1 MYNLLTGFP
10 PFLGENT
17 FDTLEKASEGK
28 FIFPNDIIS
37 NDAIDLIS
45 KIIVVDAEK
54 RLNID
59 QMLSHP
65 FLIQEY
71 KDKNFLSN
79 IPNISK
85 EDEEFYN
92 YRISLVKKYEK
103 VKNIIHELNLIEEN
117 KNLDDELKRN
127 DEEMTNLMKNENDLR
142 KQYDN
147 YLKNLTDDIK
157 KSMKADTNENKLY
170 NNKLK
175 FLEIQIKNDL
185 FNIKYYGYID
195 EENKK
200 SDESNSN
207 SSSSSDEEDNESK

>member
-1 MYNLLTGFP
+1 
-10 PFLGENT
+10 
-17 FDTLEKASEGK
+17 
-28 FIFPNDIIS
+28 
-37 NDAIDLIS
+37 
-45 KIIVVDAEK
+45 
-54 RLNID
+54 
-59 QMLSHP
+59 MLSHP

-71 KDKNFLSN
+71 KDTNFLCN

-85 EDEEFYN
+85 ENEEFYN
-92 YRISLVKKYEK
+92 YRINLVKKYEK
-103 VKNIIHELNLIEEN
+103 VKNIINEFNLIEEN

-127 DEEMTNLMKNENDLR
+127 DEEMINLMKNENDLR

-147 YLKNLTDDIK
+147 YLKNFTNDIN
-157 KSMKADTNENKLY
+157 KSMKANTNKNKLY

-207 SSSSSDEEDNESK
+207 CSSSSSNEEDNESK